1 MQLFP
6 ILIDTEMVTGSIAI
20 TQRINWWRHKRS
32 SSYGGPTGLVFYYL
46 GFSGSKYHASSE
58 KINKLFLFFYLR
70 TNKTVRQHFF
80 EVVKEIS
87 PPVETIFLSCV
98 IFSIHVFSIQCCLVL
113 NFFYWMKIY
122 ILSSVWRRFASNE
135 SNSRT
140 FRESLLILVWGC
152 SQKDQAYVTIGST
165 PPSTVDSIILLELF
179 FLAWW
184 VFCPPRNP
192 LIQDTHNWGP
202 NFIFPTLIKYLFNDN
217 FYYSSL
223 D

>member
-1 MQLFP
+1 
-6 ILIDTEMVTGSIAI
+6 
-20 TQRINWWRHKRS
+20 
-32 SSYGGPTGLVFYYL
+32 
-46 GFSGSKYHASSE
+46 
-58 KINKLFLFFYLR
+58 
-70 TNKTVRQHFF
+70 
-80 EVVKEIS
+80 
-87 PPVETIFLSCV
+87 
-98 IFSIHVFSIQCCLVL
+98 
-113 NFFYWMKIY
+113 MKIY
-122 ILSSVWRRFASNE
+122 ILSSVWRRFTSNE

-192 LIQDTHNWGP
+192 LIQDTPNWGP

-217 FYYSSL
+217 FYYSGLINNRLIFRDKSGMPIRDSARRVHDKSRKEITL
-223 D
+223 FAKRHLLFDFIFSKVEIKSCPPYIS